1 MPSGIF
7 PKVVGELIY
16 AADYNTIQSVVDS
29 VMGLGSS
36 DEGYG
41 QAITSSQLVPATT
54 AQVIQWVRLRTDMIL
69 ARQHQTGVDESASL
83 TAASSALSI
92 SATVANQYYNFSNIS
107 DDSRLNIVNT
117 KKDGWSILVLSTIGL
132 NLERGDNIL
141 KIKIDG
147 SNSHEHEIN
156 LNGCNIHYYFI
167 NTIKIH
173 LIIY

>member
-92 SATVANQYYNFSNIS
+92 SAAVANQYYNF
-107 DDSRLNIVNT
+107 
-117 KKDGWSILVLSTIGL
+117 
-132 NLERGDNIL
+132 
-141 KIKIDG
+141 
-147 SNSHEHEIN
+147 
-156 LNGCNIHYYFI
+156 
-167 NTIKIH
+167 
-173 LIIY
+173 